1 MEAIFRKT
9 LLIRVETA
17 KEMGAAKASN
27 LTSVGVK
34 NIVTNVSALHEVWTV
49 VLMTG
54 IGLYIIWTQI
64 GLSFLAS
71 VGRAV
76 VFVSLLP
83 LLSKD
88 IGAARTH
95 WADSTDRRVKFI
107 SSVLRHIKAIKMS
120 AYESYVTVKAV
131 DMRETEVVALITWIM
146 QILKVSIATNW
157 LNNFLALVTVA
168 TFTVVSIFS
177 QNGGGAVTTARI
189 FTVIS
194 TILLISMPLLM
205 LGQQR
210 SRPRT
215 HCMSPRMSRGK
226 SRVRCR
232 RLIAKQRPKRRAK
245 LAGPLISSTS
255 AGWVMYQPFSG
266 SPLSS

>member
-107 SSVLRHIKAIKMS
+107 SSVLPHSSRGSCRSSKSPSPPTGSTTFSHSSRWPRSPSS
-120 AYESYVTVKAV
+120 ASSPK
-131 DMRETEVVALITWIM
+131 
-146 QILKVSIATNW
+146 
-157 LNNFLALVTVA
+157 TVA
-168 TFTVVSIFS
+168 EPS
-177 QNGGGAVTTARI
+177 QPPGSSPSSRLYYL
-189 FTVIS
+189 S
-194 TILLISMPLLM
+194 RCRCSC
-205 LGQQR
+205 LG
-210 SRPRT
+210 
-215 HCMSPRMSRGK
+215 SRGVD
-226 SRVRCR
+226 RER
-232 RLIAKQRPKRRAK
+232 IA
-245 LAGPLISSTS
+245 
-255 AGWVMYQPFSG
+255 
-266 SPLSS
+266 